1 MAQPL
6 RLGFWNLN
14 GYNSGTLGN
23 KLKTND
29 SELAVNNFKHFVK
42 CRNKSGK
49 RTFGGLSLF
58 INQKLA
64 KLTESRT
71 FQQKTK
77 TPSGVNLI
85 EIILDSKTIIYLGT
99 VYLSPPNYERN
110 NNDDLISE
118 IEAEM
123 LSFCKRVALSYK
135 VIVIQEQV
143 KFKKS

>member
-1 MAQPL
+1 MARPL
-6 RLGFWNLN
+6 RLGLWNLN
-14 GYNSGTLGN
+14 GYNSRTLGN
-23 KLKTND
+23 KLKTKEFLNIVNKHDFFALVETHATYD

-85 EIILDSKTIIYLGT
+85 EIILDLKTIYT
-99 VYLSPPNYERN
+99 
-110 NNDDLISE
+110 
-118 IEAEM
+118 
-123 LSFCKRVALSYK
+123 
-135 VIVIQEQV
+135 
-143 KFKKS
+143 

>member
-85 EIILDSKTIIYLGT
+85 EIILDLKTMYT
-99 VYLSPPNYERN
+99 
-110 NNDDLISE
+110 
-118 IEAEM
+118 
-123 LSFCKRVALSYK
+123 
-135 VIVIQEQV
+135 
-143 KFKKS
+143 